1 MTRRFSKN
9 LIILSFFTALISLM
23 ITSSVFADGN
33 FGSGEAGSG
42 VNKSCVGP
50 WAKCNPRRY
59 ARPNTCTGSSWFRT
73 KTNGDTVVIPEAP
86 FNVWGV
92 HYDWRQTTTVDQC
105 KNSEYVY
112 YYSFLDPQGTFSSVS
127 YLDACGYNGKNL
139 GGPMGTSSLRHASI
153 PDMTSVYVGGNL
165 KYYPGGG
172 SNGFYPSVPATNFP
186 TTGYTW
192 NPDSKKETYWER
204 LSWQQ
209 AQAAFTDAFN
219 QINHNSFGAG
229 SATGDGSSNSSSNIV
244 TYIPTSSNLAHPS
257 NGGLR
262 WFCYSSE
269 EPYEP
274 PTYCDFGPTGAQ
286 VQKPSQQ
293 GIASKYFGNT
303 TAQSS
308 VENRTNGQYQET
320 SNLKI
325 VGKHQVSIFAKPGDN
340 IVFTHSL
347 CSGAQKVSSNG
358 PNGQGARSQQY
369 GTEGHFNLAANIDRN
384 YRKHGGLSDDSYRD
398 DKHYVFGG
406 ANRLLLGWNAFADF
420 NLVHQHQCYGHSFF
434 GECTPWWL
442 SRLISPNSMNST
454 IMSKDQY
461 GFRSTSPANPVSLGV
476 PDYSCSNHAGTG
488 YKAPSFQILGKTPG
502 ETGSCNASKL
512 TGSVSNV
519 GTAILQRFSYL
530 DITRYVNYYHDRNG
544 KNFEIT
550 SFDQAVKL
558 GTENGKNNDFIKGNL
573 YFGKRE
579 GGKVVY
585 PLKEEVVSYKTPD
598 PSTHYTNMDTKV
610 IVPYN
615 FQTETSA
622 SMPQKE
628 VVYVG
633 ERVHPSATVKIK
645 ARYNP
650 DVFKNKYS
658 TRTPDSTKAKLIS
671 FTIDPNE
678 SPSRINTQGGITPN
692 PYTFYR
698 GRTQTL
704 ATKDGP
710 IPAGEKTADRV
721 LSFDAQYDIP
731 DHLAVGSKF
740 CIATAV
746 WPADSHGLPDS
757 SLNTGANDYG
767 RGSERAIKSGLW
779 RISNLQCRTVAK
791 KPNFQ
796 VWGGGVYTNG
806 NITTSL
812 SRRHL
817 SGAEHIFGSWGEH
830 EVIAGGSIKG
840 FASGASLGYN
850 DIGNLDW
857 NNLSSIF
864 SLFDGGFV
872 PKKGYNPR
880 FCEDLSPLTIAN
892 HGPKVCNTTN
902 PAGRS
907 GISSLANN
915 IQTLASQLRNRY
927 ILNPAAN
934 KIVQGQPQ
942 PARINLSDTENCNS
956 NLVTCKNNGRY
967 IFIKGDA
974 EIDAYELKATSGSNR
989 TISIYATGNIKI
1001 IGNITYENGKYGLLV
1016 DHGLYKNLA
1025 ELPQV
1030 LIFAQKNIEVAQD
1043 VTQVDAW
1050 LIADKG
1056 TVNTCA
1062 DFQSPNLAE
1071 GKYGTDSGTCSHS
1084 IIFNGPVIAKNLAL
1098 NRVAGADPG
1107 SGIVPGEIFNL
1118 RPDTYLWAYNQA
1130 QLFSQANTTYIRELA
1145 PRY

>member
-33 FGSGEAGSG
+33 FGSGIAGDST
-42 VNKSCVGP
+42 NPKCVWTGCSP
-50 WAKCNPRRY
+50 HRY
-59 ARPNTCTGSSWFRT
+59 ARANTCTGASWFRT
-73 KTNGDTVVIPEAP
+73 PTNGGAVIIPETP
-86 FNVWGV
+86 YNNSL
-92 HYDWRQTTTVDQC
+92 HYDYRKETEVAQC
-105 KNSEYVY
+105 ANSEYVY
-112 YYSFLDPQGTFSSVS
+112 YYSFVDPQGTTKG
-127 YLDACGYNGKNL
+127 YGNDLTNCGYVGPNL
-139 GGPMGTSSLRHASI
+139 GGPLGTSSLAHASI

-172 SNGFYPSVPATNFP
+172 VNGFYPSEPATNFP
-186 TTGYTW
+186 TEGCTYDVKHG
-192 NPDSKKETYWER
+192 NPSKCIKWQR

-209 AQAAFTDAFN
+209 AQEAFTSAFS
-219 QINHNSFGAG
+219 QIGSGNSASGGG
-229 SATGDGSSNSSSNIV
+229 SGTIV

-257 NGGLR
+257 NHGLR

-274 PTYCDFGPTGAQ
+274 PTYCDFGPTSAQ

-325 VGKHQVSIFAKPGDN
+325 AGKHQVSIFAKPGDN

-369 GTEGHFNLAANIDRN
+369 GTEGYFNLAAFIDRN
-384 YRKHGGLSDDSYRD
+384 YRKHGGRSDDSYRD

-406 ANRLLLGWNAFADF
+406 ANRLLLGWNAFANF

-461 GFRSTSPANPVSLGV
+461 GFKSTSPANPVSLGV

-519 GTAILQRFSYL
+519 GTAILQQFSYL

-544 KNFEIT
+544 KNFEIA

-585 PLKEEVVSYKTPD
+585 PLKEEVVSAR
-598 PSTHYTNMDTKV
+598 HTNLDTKV

-615 FQTETSA
+615 YQTETSA
-622 SMPQKE
+622 SMSQKE

-658 TRTPDSTKAKLIS
+658 TRTPDYTKAKLIS

-678 SPSRINTQGGITPN
+678 SHSSINTQGGITPN
-692 PYTFYR
+692 PYTFYP
-698 GRTQTL
+698 GYTQTL
-704 ATKDGP
+704 AERDGP
-710 IPAGEKTADRV
+710 IPAGEKTADGGI
-721 LSFDAQYDIP
+721 SFDTQYDIP

-746 WPADSHGLPDS
+746 WPADSHRLPDS

-767 RGSERAIKSGLW
+767 RGSEHDIRSGLW

-817 SGAEHIFGSWGEH
+817 RGTEHIFGSWGEH

-864 SLFDGGFV
+864 SLLDGGFV
-872 PKKGYNPR
+872 PRNGYNPR

-892 HGPKVCNTTN
+892 HGPKVCNNTN

-927 ILNPAAN
+927 ILNPAAD

-942 PARINLSDTENCNS
+942 PARIKLSATENCNS

-974 EIDAYELKATSGSNR
+974 EIDPYELKATSGSNR

-1030 LIFAQKNIEVAQD
+1030 LIFAQKNIEVAQN

-1062 DFQSPNLAE
+1062 DFQPPNLAE
-1071 GKYGTDSGTCSHS
+1071 GKYGTDSGTCNRS